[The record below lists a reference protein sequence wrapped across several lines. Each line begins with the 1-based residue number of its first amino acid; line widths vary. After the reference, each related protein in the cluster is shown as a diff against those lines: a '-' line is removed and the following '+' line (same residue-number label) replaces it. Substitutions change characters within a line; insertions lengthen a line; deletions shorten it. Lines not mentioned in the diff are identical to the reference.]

1 MNYMEISH
9 CNMVNGDGL
18 RTILWV
24 SGCSHNCLNCQNPYS
39 HNCNIGLKFD
49 DKAKEELFKDLKE
62 DWCSGVTFSGG
73 DPLYEKNRSEVI
85 ELAKEIKEK
94 FPDKNIWLYT
104 GYTWN
109 EIVDS
114 VSMINIL
121 KYVDVIV
128 DGPFIEALKDPDLHW
143 RGSSNQNIICV
154 KRRID
159 QLSSIKRV

>member
-1 MNYMEISH
+1 MEISH

-18 RTILWV
+18 RTVLWV
-24 SGCSHNCLNCQNPYS
+24 SGCSHDCPNCQNPYS
-39 HNCNIGLKFD
+39 HDCNIGLKFD
-49 DKAKEELFKDLKE
+49 VKAKEELFKDLKE
-62 DWCSGVTFSGG
+62 DWCSGITFSGG
-73 DPLYEKNRSEVI
+73 DPLHERNRSEVI
-85 ELAKEIKEK
+85 ELSKEIKEK

-128 DGPFIEALKDPDLHW
+128 DGPFIEALKDPDLRW

-154 KRRID
+154 KKRID
-159 QLSSIKRV
+159 QVSSIERT

>member
-18 RTILWV
+18 RTVLWV
-24 SGCSHNCLNCQNPYS
+24 SGCAHDCPHCQNPYS
-39 HNCNIGLKFD
+39 HDCNIGIKFD
-49 DKAKEELFKDLKE
+49 DSAKKELFKDLTE
-62 DWCSGVTFSGG
+62 DWCAGVTFSGG
-73 DPLYEKNRSEVI
+73 DPLHERNRLDVI

-94 FPDKNIWLYT
+94 FPTKNIWLYT

-114 VSMINIL
+114 STMINIL

-128 DGPFIEALKDPDLHW
+128 DGPYVESLRDSTLRW

-159 QLSSIKRV
+159 QIHSISS

>member
-18 RTILWV
+18 RTVLWV
-24 SGCSHNCLNCQNPYS
+24 SGCNHNCPNCQNPYS
-39 HNCNIGLKFD
+39 HDCNIGIKFD
-49 DKAKEELFKDLKE
+49 DKAKEELFKDLHE

-73 DPLYEKNRSEVI
+73 DPLHERNREEVI
-85 ELAKEIKEK
+85 NLAKEIKEK
-94 FPDKNIWLYT
+94 FPTKNIWLYT

-114 VSMINIL
+114 SSMINIL

-128 DGPFIEALKDPDLHW
+128 DGPYVESLKDPTLHW

-154 KRRID
+154 KRRIN
-159 QLSSIKRV
+159 QINSISN

>member
-18 RTILWV
+18 RTVLWV
-24 SGCSHNCLNCQNPYS
+24 AGCSHNCPHCQNPYS
-39 HNCNIGLKFD
+39 HDCNIGLKFD

-62 DWCSGVTFSGG
+62 DWCAGITFSGG
-73 DPLYEKNRSEVI
+73 DPLHERNRNDVI
-85 ELAKEIKEK
+85 ELAREIKEK
-94 FPDKNIWLYT
+94 FPTKNIWLYT

-114 VSMINIL
+114 SSMINIL

-128 DGPFIEALKDPDLHW
+128 DGPFVEALKDPSLRW

-159 QLSSIKRV
+159 QINSISG